1 MKRLLILFAAIC
13 VGAYAQ
19 SDTASL
25 SGAITDPGSAAIPG
39 ARVTLRNVAT
49 RSQRTALT
57 DIQGLYRFSLLLP
70 GAYEITIDSTGMK
83 QFHNQELTLNVAQ
96 AARLDVQMEVG
107 SNTEIVEVHTPQLLL
122 NAETAA
128 QGTVIGEEKIVS
140 LPLNGRQFL
149 QLALLVPGANA
160 GGRAVQQNLNRQG
173 MTGGLSV
180 AGGRTNNTA
189 FLLDGGI
196 NLDPDYNSLNYS
208 PSIDS
213 ISEFQVQTGIFPA
226 EFGRASGGQVNV
238 VTKSGGNN
246 YHGSVF
252 EFLRNNSLD
261 ARPFNLPTSTL
272 PEYRRNQFGATA
284 GGPAIRSKIFWFFS
298 YEGLRLRQ
306 AGGGLTT
313 VTVPTAAQRN
323 GDFSSTKGGIFDP
336 DTLQNGVRTPFAGN
350 IIPSQRINAMA
361 LAATK
366 ALPLPNIGTSL
377 YVNANGLLKQTNDNY
392 SGRVD
397 YVVSPSL
404 NVFGRY
410 SMANEDAIIPATV
423 SGRDNINNVRPQNF
437 VVGATKTLSP
447 TLVNEMRVAFN
458 RFRQVNGLPELN
470 FDVNGSTA
478 HLPQFLVSGYPTMGG
493 AGSFTG
499 TTAGGIVSVRDN
511 TYQVYDNMFW
521 QHGKHAVKFGG
532 EVVQVQYNRYE
543 APSTLANFQFTN
555 GFTTRTANTDGTG
568 DALASFFLALP
579 AVSNRSIGPSR
590 IDGRQ
595 WLYSAYIQDDFRIR
609 PSVTLNFGLRYE
621 LAPPVYDVRQQ
632 MSSVDYSNVPSPQA
646 IFASGKTAFYKP
658 QLFICGQNGTPKGC
672 AHSDYNNFAPRLGI
686 VWSVNPKTV
695 VRAGGGVYYAASDF
709 NPLFRLAAGLP
720 DNLAQTLTSNNFVP
734 QFRGFDIFGPAVVG
748 PTQIQQAGID
758 INQRTS
764 YSLQWSFTVQRE
776 LAHKVAL
783 EVGYMASNGLKLEQ
797 NVQPNNA
804 QPGLGAVDPRRPY
817 IALQYAPGTQFP
829 SYVNVVG
836 DSVPVGFINYL
847 PHAAQSNYNSLFVR
861 VEKPFANGLSWLT
874 SYTFSKAITNAP
886 QFRNAGGVNGS
897 ENSPAQDAFN
907 LRAER
912 GLASFSTKNRL
923 VNTVV
928 YQLPFGRT
936 KKYLRYGLASKAL
949 GGWEVS
955 SIVTAQS
962 GFPYTINLRG
972 DTAGVGAGTGGIFV
986 RPNMASATATWE
998 LPDSQKSTA
1007 RYFNTSAFVAPVAG
1021 AFGSVGR
1028 NTLIGPGL
1036 FNVDAV
1042 VVRHF
1047 RLKEGIDLQFRG
1059 EFFNTLNHP
1068 NFSLVGRILNDPT
1081 YGQVLSQFDPRELQF
1096 GFKVTF

>member
-1 MKRLLILFAAIC
+1 MRRLLFLLASLTA
-13 VGAYAQ
+13 AYAQ

-25 SGAITDPGSAAIPG
+25 SGEVTDSGSAAIPG
-39 ARVTLRNVAT
+39 ARVTIRNVAT
-49 RSQRTALT
+49 RSQRTVMT
-57 DIQGLYRFSLLLP
+57 DLQGLYRFSLLIP
-70 GAYEITIDSTGMK
+70 GTYDIAIDSQGMK
-83 QFHNQELTLNVAQ
+83 QFHNPELILNVAQ
-96 AARLDVQMEVG
+96 AGRLDVQMEVG
-107 SNTEIVEVHTPQLLL
+107 SNTEIIEVHAPQLLL

-128 QGTVIGEEKIVS
+128 QGTVIGEEKIKS

-173 MTGGLSV
+173 LIGGLSV
-180 AGGRTNNTA
+180 SGGRTNNTA

-226 EFGRASGGQVNV
+226 EYGRASGGQVNV
-238 VTKSGGNN
+238 VTKSGGNTF
-246 YHGSVF
+246 HGAAF

-261 ARPFNLPTSTL
+261 ARPFNLPTPVL

-284 GGPAIRSKIFWFFS
+284 GGPMIRSKVFWFFS
-298 YEGLRLRQ
+298 YEGLRMRQ

-313 VTVPTAAQRN
+313 VTVPTSAQRS
-323 GDFSSTKGGIFDP
+323 GDFSTTKGGIFDP
-336 DTLQNGVRTPFAGN
+336 DTLQNGVRSPFPGN
-350 IIPSQRINAMA
+350 QIPTQRLNALA
-361 LAATK
+361 LAAAR
-366 ALPLPNIGTSL
+366 ALPLPNNGTSL
-377 YVNANGLLKQTNDNY
+377 YVNANGLLRQTNDNY

-397 YVVSPSL
+397 YVVSPNL
-404 NVFGRY
+404 NLFARY
-410 SMANEDAIIPATV
+410 SVADENAIIPATV
-423 SGRDNINNVRPQNF
+423 SGRDNINDVRPQNLAA
-437 VVGATKTLSP
+437 GATKTITP
-447 TLVNEMRVAFN
+447 TLVNELRVAFN
-458 RFRQVNGLPELN
+458 RFRQVNGLPEIDFN
-470 FDVNGSTA
+470 VNGGTT
-478 HLPQFLVSGYPTMGG
+478 HLPQFLVAGYPTMGG

-521 QHGKHAVKFGG
+521 QHGRHALKFGG

-543 APSTLANFQFTN
+543 APSFLANYQFTN
-555 GFTTRTANTDGTG
+555 GFTTRTANNDGTG

-579 AVSNRSIGPSR
+579 AVGNRSIGPSR

-595 WLYSAYIQDDFRIR
+595 WLYSAYLQDDFRIR
-609 PSVTLNFGLRYE
+609 PSVTLNLGLRYE

-632 MSSVDYSNVPSPQA
+632 MSSVDYSNVPPPQA
-646 IFASGKTAFYKP
+646 IFASGKTGFYKP
-658 QLFICGQNGTPKGC
+658 AMFICGQGGTPKGC
-672 AHSDYNNFAPRLGI
+672 AHTDYNNFAPRAGI

-695 VRAGGGVYYAASDF
+695 VRAGAGVYYAASDF

-720 DNLAQTLTSNNFVP
+720 DNLAQTLTSNNFTP

-764 YSLQWSFTVQRE
+764 YSLQWSFTIQRE
-776 LAHKVAL
+776 LRRKIAL
-783 EVGYMASNGLKLEQ
+783 EAGYMASAGLKLEQ

-817 IALQYAPGTQFP
+817 QGLVYASGTQFP
-829 SYVNVVG
+829 SYVSVVG

-847 PHAAQSNYNSLFVR
+847 PHSAQSNYHALFVR
-861 VEKPFANGLSWLT
+861 LEKPFSNGLSWLT

-886 QFRNAGGVNGS
+886 QFRNAGGVTGS

-912 GLASFSTKNRL
+912 GLASFDSRQRV

-928 YQLPFGRT
+928 YQLPFGRS
-936 KKYLRYGLASKAL
+936 KKYLRYGIASKVL
-949 GGWEVS
+949 GGWEAS
-955 SIVTAQS
+955 GIITAQS

-986 RPNMASATATWE
+986 RPNGVVGNNWQLS
-998 LPDSQKSTA
+998 DSEKTTA
-1007 RYFNTSAFVAPVAG
+1007 RYFNTGAFVAPAAG
-1021 AFGSVGR
+1021 TFGGVGR

-1036 FNVDAV
+1036 MNVDAV
-1042 VVRHF
+1042 MVRHF
-1047 RLKEGIDLQFRG
+1047 RVREGLDMQFRA

-1068 NFSLVGRILNDPT
+1068 NYSLVGRILNDPT
-1081 YGQVLSQFDPRELQF
+1081 FGQVLSQFDPRELQF